1 MQINTLFSFR
11 LLLLSILAILTLLIG
26 RAQPAAA
33 ASAVTLSGGVL
44 TITGDGA
51 NDQLTL
57 SYAGGTYTLTDTG
70 GQLIDVSAIAGSTGN
85 GTSSVTIPD
94 TGVTGILFD
103 LLAGDDAVTVNSV
116 QPSFSGN
123 FTISGGTGTD
133 TAVLNGDIVTT
144 GSGAVSVTVSQRISL
159 GSGASITTDAGS
171 VNLLANAGGVSTGNF
186 TGVSLNN
193 ADIATNSGLITI
205 NGEGGTSSN
214 NQGVA
219 LQNASTVTS
228 VTGEIQ
234 ITGVGDDGAGSDFK
248 DGVLIIDGS
257 IIETTGTG
265 LTAGNI
271 FINGTG
277 QGGNASITGIE
288 VNGGIIR
295 TADGDIQLTGSG
307 GGNGAAASVGVE
319 SAVSSIIETTGDG
332 NLTIIGTTT
341 ALSTAVP
348 GVRAVTSGVFRTSGT
363 GVLSIT
369 ATGINGGADLFVDGA
384 TLGSTIGTG
393 SIVLNIDTIDL
404 TSSAV
409 VQGQAGLTIDPR
421 TAGTTIGLGGGV
433 GTLNLTD
440 TEIGRI
446 SDGFSLITIG
456 NGTAGDITINTA
468 TFLDVLTLTTAGNIT
483 DGGDD
488 SGTDINNGSNMVLLS
503 GTLAPGASPGTFA
516 VIGHVVFNSNSA
528 FNVELTGTPSGGNHD
543 LLTVTGDVS
552 IGSNVTLNLITT
564 SYVEAA
570 GTITIIA
577 NDGLDGITGTF
588 SGLAEGAQYHP
599 DTTTTPDFL
608 ISYAGADGNDVTLT
622 AATPTAVTLN
632 QLHVTDAHEQNLI
645 LIVMFTLLSFGS
657 VWWLRRQT
665 HNK

>member
-1 MQINTLFSFR
+1 MQITKYFPSGR
-11 LLLLSILAILTLLIG
+11 ILTLLFVILTILITTTK
-26 RAQPAAA
+26 PALA

-94 TGVTGILFD
+94 TGVTGLLFD

-116 QPSFSGN
+116 QPSFSGD
-123 FTISGGTGTD
+123 FTIDGGTGTD
-133 TAVLNGDIVTT
+133 TAALNGAIVTT
-144 GSGAVSVTVSQRISL
+144 GGGAVSVTVSQRISL

-171 VNLLANAGGVSTGNF
+171 VDLLANVGGTSAGNF
-186 TGVSLNN
+186 RGVSLNN

-205 NGEGGTSSN
+205 IGEGGTSSN

-228 VTGEIQ
+228 VTGDIQ
-234 ITGVGDDGAGSDFK
+234 ITGVGDDGASGDFK

-257 IIETTGTG
+257 LVETTGTG

-295 TADGDIQLTGSG
+295 TVDGDIQLTGTG

-319 SAVSSIIETTGDG
+319 SAVGSIIETTGDG
-332 NLTIIGTTT
+332 NLTIMGNTT
-341 ALSTAVP
+341 ALSTPVP

-363 GVLSIT
+363 GILSIT
-369 ATGINGGADLFVDGA
+369 ATGINGEADLLVDGA

-393 SIVLNIDTIDL
+393 NIMLNIDTIEL

-440 TEIGRI
+440 TEIGRF

-456 NGTAGDITINTA
+456 NGTAGDITVNTA
-468 TFLDVLTLTTAGNIT
+468 TFLDALTLTTAGNIT

-488 SGTDINNGSNMVLLS
+488 SGTDINNGSNTVVFS

-516 VIGHVVFNSNSA
+516 VIGHVLFNTNSA
-528 FNVELTGTPSGGNHD
+528 FNVELTGTPSGGSHD
-543 LLTVTGDVS
+543 LLTVTGDVT
-552 IGSNVTLNLITT
+552 IGSNVSLNLITT

-570 GTITIIA
+570 GTITIID

-608 ISYAGADGNDVTLT
+608 ISYAGADGNDVILT

-632 QLHVTDAHEQNLI
+632 QLHIADANGKTFALI
-645 LIVMFTLLSFGS
+645 IMFTLLSLAS
-657 VWWLRRQT
+657 VWWLRRPT
-665 HNK
+665 YNK